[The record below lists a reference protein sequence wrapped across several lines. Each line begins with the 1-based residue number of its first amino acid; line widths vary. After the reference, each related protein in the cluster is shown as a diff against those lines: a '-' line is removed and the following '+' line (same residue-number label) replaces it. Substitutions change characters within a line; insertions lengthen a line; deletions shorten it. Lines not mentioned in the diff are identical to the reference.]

1 MNSLEQVSEHLRN
14 KIIFSLKHN
23 PNYLTSGKDK
33 YINWKPN
40 WSKLKENDIDSND
53 DALAILTGK
62 VNNIIVFDFDG
73 EEGMTLYSMCEN
85 LIQNTFIED
94 STRGYKHVYFLYNSE
109 KEFKSKLTYKNYNLD
124 ILSNGKCCVMS
135 KNNNGNKIIHMPD
148 EFKDFLRNLEER
160 PKIIKNRKSKKN
172 VTISDGISETTDSTI
187 DSNSDFSEIEEKYPT
202 MEEIYN
208 NIEYSLNNIDK
219 KIYHKLNDI
228 LEIMPESYFD
238 NYKTWIECGMVIFN
252 ITEGKG
258 FKLWNNFSN
267 KKNES
272 KYKKNSDYQMISLW
286 NKFELKKTFGFGLF
300 YKYIEKLNDDEL
312 NKQFEEFQYKY
323 NLKIN
328 KSLDIYNYFNDDGF
342 YLKHLKDEL
351 TCNNKIFE
359 SYNHLKLYLRDN
371 LHKVISIV
379 NDTII
384 IKFNIDEFFDIRNF
398 DKAGLKLIRIFYND
412 DISGKVKKI
421 SLYDIILDNIG
432 IFNTF
437 SKFVCNFDYEYSDKD
452 CFYMNRQF
460 QAKKLEAYDLNV
472 IQILLDFI
480 KEIFCKN
487 DEDVYN
493 YFMRWLSFI
502 VKYPNMKSNVA
513 TILYSKEQGCGK
525 GTFTNFM
532 CDYIFGKYNTI
543 PNAQGLKSILGE
555 QNYHLLGKKFINV
568 NELSSVKEEFGSNF
582 NNLKSLITEKEI
594 EIKKLYANKF
604 TGELCAEFIFCTNN
618 KYSFKVEEKDRRYL
632 LLELDG
638 KYSYEK
644 EFLINLNEIIRNEN
658 FANHFY
664 TYLLTLLNNPKE
676 FMHQKIP
683 ATQYKKDI
691 IDSSQSPI
699 VDYINFIK
707 IDNIDYW
714 KRKEEKENKIYTFEM
729 KNEDDD
735 DEDENENLF
744 IEINDKNRFQSSKLY
759 EHYVKWCEI
768 NKEKIQSNKWFSK
781 NLVDNNVEK
790 KKIKG
795 INYFYF

>member
-14 KIIFSLKHN
+14 KIIFSLDINKR
-23 PNYLTSGKDK
+23 GKK
-33 YINWKPN
+33 YSNLPKKWTE
-40 WSKLKENDIDSND
+40 LKTNNISQRKNG
-53 DALAILTGK
+53 LACLTGEI
-62 VNNIIVFDFDG
+62 NNIIVIDFDK
-73 EEGMTLYSMCEN
+73 ELGMNLYYKYEN
-85 LIQNTFIED
+85 YFQNTFIED
-94 STRGYKHVYFLYNSE
+94 STSNYKHVYFLYDND
-109 KEFKSKLTYKNYNLD
+109 FKDSQLNYKNLSID
-124 ILSNGKCCVMS
+124 ILSNGKCCVMNLS
-135 KNNNGNKIIHMPD
+135 NNNMSISKMPN
-148 EFKDFLRNLEER
+148 EFKYFLLNH
-160 PKIIKNRKSKKN
+160 K
-172 VTISDGISETTDSTI
+172 ETEYESNDDTI
-187 DSNSDFSEIEEKYPT
+187 DSISDISEIEEKYPT

-487 DEDVYN
+487 DEEVYN

-513 TILYSKEQGCGK
+513 TILFSKEQGCGK

-699 VDYINFIK
+699 VDYINFL
-707 IDNIDYW
+707 N
-714 KRKEEKENKIYTFEM
+714 EENKEYFEVNNNSDIISEPELNNIY
-729 KNEDDD
+729 
-735 DEDENENLF
+735 
-744 IEINDKNRFQSSKLY
+744 IRPNDKNRFKCSELY
-759 EHYVKWCEI
+759 KHYVKWCEI
-768 NKEKIQSNKWFSK
+768 NKEKMQSNKWFSK
-781 NLVDNNVEK
+781 NLVDNNIIRK
-790 KKIKG
+790 KSDG
-795 INYFYF
+795 IYFYCF